1 MKRLILIGRSGAG
14 KTTLTQALKGELLKY
29 DKTQYVKLVDDY
41 IDTPGEYCETKMFGG
56 ALAIYSYDS
65 DVIGL
70 VQDAC
75 EPFTLFPP
83 NIVPMATRPV
93 IGIITK
99 TDHKDAR
106 VDLAALWL
114 KNAGCDEIFTVSS
127 TSGEGLEKIKEYLE

>member
-1 MKRLILIGRSGAG
+1 MKKLILIGRSGAG

-29 DKTQYVKLVDDY
+29 DKTQYVKLSDDY

-56 ALAIYSYDS
+56 ALAIYSYNS

-93 IGIITK
+93 IGIISK
-99 TDHKDAR
+99 SDHINAR
-106 VDLAALWL
+106 VDLATLWL
-114 KNAGCDEIFTVSS
+114 ENAGCKEIFTVSS
-127 TSGEGLEKIKEYLE
+127 TNGDGLKKLKEYLK

>member
-1 MKRLILIGRSGAG
+1 MKKLILIGRSGAG
-14 KTTLTQALKGELLKY
+14 KTTLTQALKGELIKY
-29 DKTQYVKLVDDY
+29 DKTQYVKTFDDY

-56 ALAIYSYDS
+56 ALAIYSYNS

-99 TDHKDAR
+99 SDKSTAR
-106 VDLAALWL
+106 VDLAELWL
-114 KNAGCDEIFTVSS
+114 KNAGCKEIFVVNAK
-127 TSGEGLEKIKEYLE
+127 SGEGIDKIKEYLK